1 MLSLDEGRQI
11 VHRLNEPV
19 LLFQH
24 TNLNVHRTPHLLTT
38 AFHVRL
44 TYYVFADS
52 KDKHNAVAHLPVE
65 NIPVGGTYARVTTNG
80 ASQHILKKSNS

>member
-1 MLSLDEGRQI
+1 VLSLDEGHEM

-52 KDKHNAVAHLPVE
+52 KDSHNAVARLPVE
-65 NIPVGGTYARVTTNG
+65 NIPVAGTHTRVTTNG
-80 ASQHILKKSNS
+80 ASQHILETSSS